1 MNAAI
6 DNGNGDGAVAASAM
20 ACVLRWYEIFETIY
34 SRAEYATLRWRRLLQ
49 EAAIIAGISNARFLV
64 CRG

>member
-6 DNGNGDGAVAASAM
+6 DNGNGDGAVAVSAM
-20 ACVLRWYEIFETIY
+20 DCVLRWYEIFETIY
-34 SRAEYATLRWRRLLQ
+34 LRAEYATSRWRWLLQ